1 MYIGCGLMARNKYPE
16 ETIERIL
23 DVSLKLFL
31 EKGYEH
37 TTIQDIVNALQG
49 LSKGAIYHHF
59 KSKDEI
65 VDAVFEKVF
74 SENKWFLKLK
84 EDKTLNGLQKVQKLF
99 INSIADNTQIQML
112 PITSSLLKNPKFLA
126 KQIEQ
131 TLTRGA
137 ELFKELIEEGIADG
151 SIKNDSPKE
160 LAEVILLLTNVWWN
174 PAISKVT
181 REEWIA
187 KITFLKKL
195 LDGIGLPFI
204 KDEAIESSKQFYD
217 LAYGETNND

>member
-1 MYIGCGLMARNKYPE
+1 MARNKYPE

-37 TTIQDIVNALQG
+37 TTIQDIVEALEG

-65 VDAVFEKVF
+65 VDAVCEKVF
-74 SENKWFLKLK
+74 SENNWFSTLK
-84 EDKTLNGLQKVQKLF
+84 EDKKLNGLQKIQKLF
-99 INSIADNTQIQML
+99 SNSIVDNTQIQML

-126 KQIEQ
+126 KQVEQ
-131 TLTRGA
+131 TLTQGST
-137 ELFKELIEEGIADG
+137 LFKELIEEGVADG
-151 SIKNDSPKE
+151 SIKTDSPKE
-160 LAEVILLLTNVWWN
+160 LAEVILLLTNIWWN
-174 PAISKVT
+174 PAICPVT

-187 KITFLKKL
+187 KVTFVKKL
-195 LDGIGLPFI
+195 LDGIGVSFI
-204 KDEAIESSKQFYD
+204 NDETIESSKQFYD
-217 LAYGETNND
+217 LAYGKTNNA

>member
-1 MYIGCGLMARNKYPE
+1 MARNKYPE

-217 LAYGETNND
+217 LAYGETNKA

>member
-1 MYIGCGLMARNKYPE
+1 MARNKYPE

-37 TTIQDIVNALQG
+37 TTIQDIVDALEG

-65 VDAVFEKVF
+65 VDAVCEKVF
-74 SENKWFLKLK
+74 SENNWFSTLK
-84 EDKTLNGLQKVQKLF
+84 EDKNLNGLQKIQKLF
-99 INSIADNTQIQML
+99 SNSIADNTQIQML

-126 KQIEQ
+126 KQVEQ
-131 TLTRGA
+131 TLTQGST
-137 ELFKELIEEGIADG
+137 LFKELIEEGVADG
-151 SIKNDSPKE
+151 SIKTDSPKE
-160 LAEVILLLTNVWWN
+160 LAEVILLLTNIWWN
-174 PAISKVT
+174 PAICPVT

-187 KITFLKKL
+187 KVTFVKKL
-195 LDGIGLPFI
+195 LDGIGVSFI
-204 KDEAIESSKQFYD
+204 NDETIESSKQFYD
-217 LAYGETNND
+217 LAYGKTNNA

>member
-1 MYIGCGLMARNKYPE
+1 MARNKYPE